1 MLSINRRSAERR
13 PVFKKERRYE
23 TMKKLLVMLL
33 AALLLLSS
41 TSALACTG
49 LYVGKQ
55 VSQDGSTIIARTV
68 DTHPCLT
75 PSLEIVVDRVENTPG
90 RTLTGGRTGFSYPL
104 PDTTY
109 KYTSTPFASC
119 AGGGY
124 ASAAVNEMGVAV
136 TATVTAY
143 IQSAWNDVDPMN
155 YDTGLTE
162 YVAAD
167 LIASCAATAREGVE
181 VVAKA
186 IELNGNAEQNII
198 MIADQNEAWYIE
210 TYTGTQWCAVK
221 MPEDMVAVFG
231 NQFMLQGVDPDSQ
244 DVMHSEGLFTLA
256 EEAGLA
262 VYDEDGAMNLF
273 NTYSGTGRLANYGNR
288 RTWMGHVLLAPS
300 TAGEYDTY
308 TNYPLFYAPDE
319 KVGLEDIF
327 ELFRN
332 RFEGTQWAPDETG
345 RVDQRVIG
353 TETQAMS
360 HVIQVFDGVPA
371 EISCVSWQCMAN
383 AEHSVYLPVS
393 GLITDTAA
401 AYAYNPDHE
410 EIIYDPDMASVCF
423 QRLCSLA
430 EQDREYYGT
439 GVRQFWH
446 EKELSLIESYPEV
459 YAEMAR
465 LYGEDPQ
472 AAAQYITDWTVALQE
487 ETLEQCNLMFDEL
500 MLYMM
505 NNTDTLKNSF
515 SYSRLTLTDTIT
527 QTPFVPSLLAVE
539 E

>member
-1 MLSINRRSAERR
+1 
-13 PVFKKERRYE
+13 
-23 TMKKLLVMLL
+23 MKKLLVMVLVVVL
-33 AALLLLSS
+33 ALSS
-41 TSALACTG
+41 TGALACTG
-49 LYVGKQ
+49 VYVGKQ
-55 VSQDGSTIIARTV
+55 ASADGTTILARSV
-68 DTHPCLT
+68 DTHPVLT

-90 RTLTGGRTGFSYPL
+90 RTLTGGYTDFSYDL

-162 YVAAD
+162 YVVTD
-167 LIASCAATAREGVE
+167 LIASCASTAREGVE
-181 VVAKA
+181 VVARA
-186 IELNGNAEQNII
+186 IETNGNAEQNII

-231 NQFMLQGVDPDSQ
+231 NQFMLQGVDADSE
-244 DVMHSEGLFTLA
+244 DVIHSEALFTLP

-262 VYDEDGAMNLF
+262 VYDEDGSMNLF
-273 NTYSGTGRLANYGNR
+273 NTYSGAGRLANYANR

-308 TNYPLFYAPDE
+308 TNYPLFYEPDE
-319 KVGLEDIF
+319 PVGLEDIF

-345 RVDQRVIG
+345 RIDQRVIG

-360 HVIQVFDGVPA
+360 HVIQIFDDVPA
-371 EISCVSWQCMAN
+371 EIAGVTWMCMAN

-393 GLITDTAA
+393 GLITDTAD
-401 AYAYNPDHE
+401 AYAYNPDYE
-410 EIIYDPDMASVCF
+410 ETVYDPDMASVCF

-430 EQDREYYGT
+430 EQDREYYGA
-439 GVRQFWH
+439 GVRDFWH
-446 EKELSLIESYPEV
+446 QKELSLIEEYPAV
-459 YAEMAR
+459 YAEMAE
-465 LYGEDPQ
+465 LYASDPE
-472 AAAQYITDWTVALQE
+472 AAAEYITDWTVALQE
-487 ETLEQCNLMFDEL
+487 ETLEECNTMFDEL

-505 NNTDTLKNSF
+505 NNTDTLKLSF
-515 SYSRLTLTDTIT
+515 SYGRLTMSDTVT
-527 QTPFVPSLLAVE
+527 QTPFVTSLMETEAE
-539 E
+539 